1 MSVRQKFV
9 KSRYYVGNVV
19 QFAKVYPHEA
29 MIRALV
35 IFSLVSMSVFF
46 VIPLY
51 WLFTAAF
58 KPPESVGFP
67 PDLFPSTISFQN
79 LNHIIANTEFVGTF
93 LVNSLLVAIG
103 AVILVVVIATPAGYA
118 FSRYD
123 IRYKRTLM
131 VSILFVQM
139 IPFLAM
145 IIPLYRIFSIVGLLD
160 TLIVITL
167 VSAANTIPVATWLM
181 KGYFDTV
188 PDGLEEAARVGGASR
203 FQAFRIITPLA
214 KPALGAVAIYAFV
227 GAWNK
232 FVIPLTFTSSESK
245 WVLPVALYKFISRR
259 GVVEWGLL
267 GAASLIAML
276 PVLILFVVFQKQFVA
291 GLTGAEYK
299 G

>member
-1 MSVRQKFV
+1 MSMKQRFIKA
-9 KSRYYVGNVV
+9 RYYLHNAAR
-19 QFAKVYPHEA
+19 FAKIYPEEA
-29 MIRALV
+29 LIRAVV

-46 VIPLY
+46 IVPLY
-51 WLFTAAF
+51 WLFSAAF
-58 KPPESVGFP
+58 KPPNSVGFP
-67 PDLFPSTISFQN
+67 PELVPSTITFEN
-79 LNHIIANTEFVGTF
+79 LNHIIVNTEFVGTF
-93 LVNSLLVAIG
+93 LVNSLLVAVG
-103 AVILVVVIATPAGYA
+103 AVIIVLAIATPAGYA
-118 FSRYD
+118 FSRYEMKH
-123 IRYKRTLM
+123 KRVLM

-145 IIPLYRIFSIVGLLD
+145 IIPLYRIFAIVGLLD

-214 KPALGAVAIYAFV
+214 KPALGAVAIYSFV

-232 FVIPLTFTSSESK
+232 FIIPLTFTSSKSK

-267 GAASLIAML
+267 GAATLIAML